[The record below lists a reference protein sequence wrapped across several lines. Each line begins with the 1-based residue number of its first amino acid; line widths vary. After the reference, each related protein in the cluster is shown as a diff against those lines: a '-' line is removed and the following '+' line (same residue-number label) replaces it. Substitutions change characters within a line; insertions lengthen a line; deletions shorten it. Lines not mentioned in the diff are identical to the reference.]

1 MIEWWMVNVLS
12 KIESDSEHLIRLDEK
27 IDEEMLEVEDEI
39 NLLDLWKKHN
49 IEWEI
54 ADVLEVIESIKNIFN
69 KLLHPDVLDK
79 KTLNAAINTKIYV
92 DKMIREYNL
101 NMAFILEKKKTKL
114 RNRGWFTDGE
124 LWWGVL
130 LEDLK
135 TEEWR
140 SKLEGLLAA

>member
-1 MIEWWMVNVLS
+1 
-12 KIESDSEHLIRLDEK
+12 
-27 IDEEMLEVEDEI
+27 MLEVEDEI

-114 RNRGWFTDGE
+114 RNRGWFRDGE

-135 TEEWR
+135 TEEWM
-140 SKLEGLLAA
+140 SKLEGLLVV